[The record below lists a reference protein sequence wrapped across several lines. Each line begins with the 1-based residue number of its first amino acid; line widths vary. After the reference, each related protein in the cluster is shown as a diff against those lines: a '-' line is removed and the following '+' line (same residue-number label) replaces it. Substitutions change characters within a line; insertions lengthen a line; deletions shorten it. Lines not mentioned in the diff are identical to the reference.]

1 MNKYLTVLASFGIM
15 LCIGSI
21 YAWSLIADELMQ
33 QYNFTASQSQIVFG
47 TVIAVFP
54 VSMIFVGQWG
64 RRANPRL
71 LGFLSGGLFLG
82 GYMLAGH
89 SQGSFL
95 IIWTGI
101 GLIGGVATGIGYW
114 LSLTIPVQWF
124 PARKGL
130 ITGIAAAGFGLGAVL
145 MSSIAESMLATG
157 KDVLQLFSVIGLW
170 YGMAIVILA
179 NFVRTSTTEVNSK
192 KLPARAYL
200 RSPIFKRLLL
210 GILLGTFAGLLIIGN
225 LKIIGGQAHLATHTL
240 VLGVSF
246 FAVANFTGRI
256 LWGFIADY
264 TGAPLAICCALLLQA
279 IAILSLNLVELSE
292 ALYLLIAFM
301 IGLGFGGNFVLFA
314 KETAHVFGIGNLGVV
329 YPFVFLGYAIAGITG
344 PFAGGLLYDLSGAYA
359 EAIFL
364 SAFMSFAG
372 SMLFLYQYSK
382 TRNHE
387 YVK

>member
-1 MNKYLTVLASFGIM
+1 M

-21 YAWSLIADELMQ
+21 YAWSLIADELIQ
-33 QYNFTASQSQIVFG
+33 HHNFTASQSQIIFG
-47 TVIAVFP
+47 TLIAVFP

-64 RRANPRL
+64 RRVHPRILGL
-71 LGFLSGGLFLG
+71 LAGSLFFG
-82 GYMLAGH
+82 GYLLAGQ
-89 SQGSFL
+89 SQGSFV
-95 IIWTGI
+95 IIWIGI
-101 GLIGGVATGIGYW
+101 GLLAGVGTGIGYW

-145 MSSIAESMLATG
+145 MSAIAENLLASG
-157 KDVLQLFSVIGLW
+157 RDVLQLFTFIGLW
-170 YGMAIVILA
+170 YGVIIVVLS
-179 NFVRTSTTEVNSK
+179 NFIRPNPLNMSGK
-192 KLPARAYL
+192 KLLAREYL
-200 RSPIFKRLLL
+200 TTLMYRKLLL

-225 LKIIGGQAHLATHTL
+225 LKIIGGQAALSAHSL

-264 TGAPLAICCALLLQA
+264 TGAALAIFGALLLQA
-279 IAILSLNLVELSE
+279 IAILSLNLVELST

-314 KETAHVFGIGNLGVV
+314 KETAHVFGIGNLGIV
-329 YPFVFLGYAIAGITG
+329 YPFVFLGYGFAGITG
-344 PFAGGLLYDLSGAYA
+344 PFAGGLLYDLSGAYVS
-359 EAIFL
+359 AIYL

-387 YVK
+387 LLK